1 MFQRRWFP
9 VWLAAPSCT
18 KYVRKWDL
26 AATAETQGRDP
37 DWTVGLLMGT
47 GPLAYFILD
56 VVRFRGSA
64 ADVEAS
70 IINTAS
76 QDAANY
82 GDVHIHLSQD
92 PGQAGKSQVAYLT
105 RALAGYVVS
114 ADPETG
120 KKEVRAA
127 PFASQAEAG
136 NVVLVA
142 GPWNEAFLSEVEVF
156 PAGRHDDQV
165 DAAAGAFD
173 QLVRVPKHQF
183 AFAR

>member
-1 MFQRRWFP
+1 
-9 VWLAAPSCT
+9 
-18 KYVRKWDL
+18 
-26 AATAETQGRDP
+26 
-37 DWTVGLLMGT
+37 
-47 GPLAYFILD
+47 
-56 VVRFRGSA
+56 
-64 ADVEAS
+64 
-70 IINTAS
+70 
-76 QDAANY
+76 
-82 GDVHIHLSQD
+82 
-92 PGQAGKSQVAYLT
+92 
-105 RALAGYVVS
+105 VVS